1 MMARARLAQHQ
12 SLEEKT
18 MALTLKALLI
28 AALLA
33 AGSAFAQQ
41 YPSKPIRYIVPFAP
55 GGGIDILSRAFA
67 PKLGAQLG
75 QPVVVENRPASAG
88 IVGAEATAKSAPD
101 GYTIMTGG
109 SWLVVGSLMY
119 KSLPYQVD
127 RDFTPV
133 AMLADASIQLM
144 THTSIPASTVK
155 EFVDYSKANP
165 GKLNYGSAGVGHPF
179 HLAMELFKSRTGADL
194 VHVPYKGMNPAVQ
207 DFLGGRTQAIF
218 YSANAQLAQMVKEGK
233 IRVIATAT
241 EQRLPAFPDVPTMDE
256 IGIRGFKPAGNLSLI
271 APAGLPRPVVD
282 RLHRELVAAAGS
294 PEVTSVYDKLLFLKT
309 LAGPDEYAQVVRREL
324 ETWGPLVKKL
334 NITLDTN

>member
-1 MMARARLAQHQ
+1 MAIRI
-12 SLEEKT
+12 
-18 MALTLKALLI
+18 KALRI
-28 AALLA
+28 AATAAALLA
-33 AGSAFAQQ
+33 AGASLAQQ

-55 GGGIDILSRAFA
+55 GGGIDIFSRAFA
-67 PKLGAQLG
+67 PRLSAQLG

-88 IVGAEATAKSAPD
+88 IIGAEATAKSAPD
-101 GYTIMTGG
+101 GYTIMMGG

-119 KSLPYQVD
+119 RTLPYQVE

-144 THTSIPASTVK
+144 THTSVPVTTVK

-179 HLAMELFKSRTGADL
+179 HLAMEMFKSRTGADL

-241 EQRLPAFPDVPTMDE
+241 ERRLPNFPDVPTMDE
-256 IGIRGFKPAGNLSLI
+256 LGIRDFRPAANVAIVG
-271 APAGLPRPVVD
+271 PAGLPRAVVD
-282 RLHRELVAAAGS
+282 RLHRELVAAAGT
-294 PEVTSVYDKLLFLKT
+294 PEVGSAYEKLLFLRT
-309 LAGPDEYAQVVRREL
+309 LAGPDEYARIVKQEL
-324 ETWGPLVKKL
+324 DTWGPLVKAL
-334 NITLDTN
+334 NITLDPK